1 VVAASLA
8 AVEGGL
14 VVLFALGE
22 LRNLSSDRLST
33 QLAIVAFFALY
44 GVALLYCG
52 WQLSR
57 ARAWARGPVLLSQL
71 LQLGVAW
78 SFWGGSTTW
87 LSVTLAVTGLIVLAG
102 LLHPQSIDA
111 LNDEQAERR

>member
-14 VVLFALGE
+14 LALVALGE
-22 LRNLSSDRLST
+22 LRSLSSERLST
-33 QLAIVAFFALY
+33 ELATVAFFALY
-44 GVALLYCG
+44 GVGLVYCS
-52 WQLSR
+52 WQLYR
-57 ARAWARGPVLLSQL
+57 VRTWARGPVLLSQL
-71 LQLGVAW
+71 IQLGVAW

-87 LSVTLAVTGLIVLAG
+87 LSVTLAVVALIVLAG

-111 LNDEQAERR
+111 LNDEQPEGP